1 MVAHRSNKSHIKHNK
16 QVEMHLSLLPK
27 HLIVFDLC
35 SGYKKKKTK
44 TLIFFSSSEGS
55 RATRQMPSIKTIV
68 QYVITSFL
76 VETLQSHIYHIWHT
90 AVNLMHVQLCCYW
103 PMSFSP
109 SVCTCSMFVVLSA
122 SSLMLCDPP
131 SPTQAHCLPVNTLH
145 LSHLLSHWFKSV
157 PSYLRLVVNVF
168 FWLS

>member
-1 MVAHRSNKSHIKHNK
+1 MFYRADWLMVAHRSNKSHIKHNK

-76 VETLQSHIYHIWHT
+76 VETLQSHIYHI
-90 AVNLMHVQLCCYW
+90 
-103 PMSFSP
+103 
-109 SVCTCSMFVVLSA
+109 
-122 SSLMLCDPP
+122 
-131 SPTQAHCLPVNTLH
+131 
-145 LSHLLSHWFKSV
+145 
-157 PSYLRLVVNVF
+157 
-168 FWLS
+168 

>member
-1 MVAHRSNKSHIKHNK
+1 MFYRADWLMVAHRSNKSHIKHNK

-27 HLIVFDLC
+27 HLFLICAVVT
-35 SGYKKKKTK
+35 KKRKRQK
-44 TLIFFSSSEGS
+44 LWFFFSSSEGS

-109 SVCTCSMFVVLSA
+109 SVCTCSIVCGFICEFIDALWPP
-122 SSLMLCDPP
+122 LPYP
-131 SPTQAHCLPVNTLH
+131 SPLSSSQHTPPLPSPL
-145 LSHLLSHWFKSV
+145 
-157 PSYLRLVVNVF
+157 PLV
-168 FWLS
+168 

>member
-1 MVAHRSNKSHIKHNK
+1 MFYRADWLMVAHGNNKSHIKHNK
-16 QVEMHLSLLPK
+16 WVEMHLSLLPK
-27 HLIVFDLC
+27 HLTLIVHDLC
-35 SGYKKKKTK
+35 SGYQKNTK
-44 TLIFFSSSEGS
+44 TLIIFLSSEGS
-55 RATRQMPSIKTIV
+55 RGTRQMPSSKTIV

-122 SSLMLCDPP
+122 SSLMLYDPP
-131 SPTQAHCLPVNTLH
+131 PLPYPSPLSPSQHTPPLPSPL
-145 LSHLLSHWFKSV
+145 
-157 PSYLRLVVNVF
+157 PLV
-168 FWLS
+168 

>member
-76 VETLQSHIYHIWHT
+76 VETLQSHIYHI
-90 AVNLMHVQLCCYW
+90 
-103 PMSFSP
+103 
-109 SVCTCSMFVVLSA
+109 
-122 SSLMLCDPP
+122 
-131 SPTQAHCLPVNTLH
+131 
-145 LSHLLSHWFKSV
+145 
-157 PSYLRLVVNVF
+157 
-168 FWLS
+168 